1 MNQILPVY
9 AAKRP
14 IHNQPFDCI
23 TFVLKSYQCIVM
35 GCACFD
41 PIPLTLTF
49 SNVREGYKLRQ
60 IKFKESNQ
68 LVIV

>member
-23 TFVLKSYQCIVM
+23 TVVLKSYQCIV
-35 GCACFD
+35 GIVPFFWAKSF
-41 PIPLTLTF
+41 ILLQF
-49 SNVREGYKLRQ
+49 
-60 IKFKESNQ
+60 
-68 LVIV
+68 LVIPTIDAGHVYTATPNKMQGI